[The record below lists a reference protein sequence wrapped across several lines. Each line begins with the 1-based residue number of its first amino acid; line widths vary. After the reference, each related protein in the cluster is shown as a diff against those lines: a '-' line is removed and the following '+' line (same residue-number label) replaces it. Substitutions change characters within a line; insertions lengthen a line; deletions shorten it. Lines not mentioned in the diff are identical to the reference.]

1 MKIDRAGAEL
11 AIGIPFF
18 QASEG
23 GSIGMGVGVLN
34 YDFSKKIRLR
44 RCEIIGR
51 WQNGQGVSPKL

>member
-18 QASEG
+18 KASEG
-23 GSIGMGVGVLN
+23 GSIGMGVGSGLN

-44 RCEIIGR
+44 
-51 WQNGQGVSPKL
+51 SYD